1 MEEGVDARLATLIE
15 ETRTVAD
22 TDKSDRYLAI
32 YEEFLGPRRDRPLR
46 VVEVGVRE
54 GGSLLL
60 LARYLERARLLGVDI
75 RPPSASFTAHLGE
88 SGLSERVAFRKGSQD
103 DPRFLTNAIR
113 AWFGGDEVDVVIDDA
128 SHLYRPTRATFEHLF
143 PNHLVP
149 GGLYVLEDWGCGYW
163 PKWRDGH
170 PGGRRGLPRL
180 VKEMVD
186 EVAREDRTKLFKG
199 KRALRADGVEPSS
212 IARMTVV
219 SGIVV
224 LERA

>member
-1 MEEGVDARLATLIE
+1 MKSELASLAG

-22 TDKSDRYLAI
+22 TDKSDRFLAF
-32 YEEFLGPRRDRPLR
+32 YEELFAPLRDRPLR
-46 VVEVGVRE
+46 ILEVGVRD

-60 LARYLERARLLGVDI
+60 LARYFERARLLGVDI
-75 RPPSASFTAHLGE
+75 RPPTEAFQAHLQE
-88 SGLSERVAFRKGSQD
+88 TGLDERVSVRLGSQD
-103 DPRFLTNAIR
+103 DRSFLTNAIR
-113 AWFGGDEVDVVIDDA
+113 ECLGGDTVDLVIDDA
-128 SHLYRPTRATFEHLF
+128 SHLYRPTRATFEHVF
-143 PNHLVP
+143 TNHLRS
-149 GGLYVLEDWGCGYW
+149 GGLYLLEDWGCGYW

-199 KRALRADGVEPSS
+199 RRALRADDVEPSS
-212 IARMTVV
+212 IARMTLV
-219 SGIVV
+219 SGIVA